1 MAIVRALTTNS
12 LCGAATE
19 LYAAFEQATGHRV
32 EARYDPA
39 KAILRDIAAG
49 ARAEVVLLGSASI
62 EDLRAQ
68 GLLDEASVRPIA
80 QSGVGIGVREGSPL
94 PDVSTPEAFLAT
106 LRAVPS
112 IAHTT
117 EGASGLYF
125 GQLLA
130 ALGLAEELRP
140 KIRTRPG
147 GLVGEVL
154 VAGEAFLGIQQVSEL
169 MAVPGV
175 VLAGTLPS
183 PWQRMF
189 GNSGA
194 LFREAARDEAAR
206 VLLDWMST
214 SQAAAV
220 YRRRGLE
227 PTFG

>member
-1 MAIVRALTTNS
+1 MATLRALTTNS

-19 LYAAFEQATGHRV
+19 LYAAFERATGHTVR
-32 EARYDPA
+32 ARYDPA

-49 ARAEVVLLGSASI
+49 ERAEVVLLGSGSI
-62 EDLRAQ
+62 DELLAQ
-68 GLLDEASVRPIA
+68 GLLEPSSVRPIA
-80 QSGVGIGVREGSPL
+80 RSGVGIGVRAGSTP
-94 PDVSTPEAFLAT
+94 PDVSTPEAFIAA

-117 EGASGLYF
+117 EGASGMYF
-125 GQLLA
+125 GELLRT
-130 ALGLAEELRP
+130 LGLADELRA

-175 VLAGTLPS
+175 VLAGTLPE

-189 GNSGA
+189 GNSGG
-194 LFREAARDEAAR
+194 LFREAADDAAAR
-206 VLLDWMST
+206 ALLDWMVSPE
-214 SQAAAV
+214 AAEV

-227 PTFG
+227 PSTR

>member
-1 MAIVRALTTNS
+1 MATLRALTTNS

-19 LYAAFEQATGHRV
+19 LYAAFERATGHAVR
-32 EARYDPA
+32 ARYDPA

-49 ARAEVVLLGSASI
+49 ERAEVVLLGSGSI
-62 EDLRAQ
+62 DELLAQ
-68 GLLDEASVRPIA
+68 GLLEPSSVRPIA
-80 QSGVGIGVREGSPL
+80 RSGVGIGVRAGSTP
-94 PDVSTPEAFLAT
+94 PDVSTPEAFIAA

-117 EGASGLYF
+117 EGASGMYF
-125 GQLLA
+125 GELLRT
-130 ALGLAEELRP
+130 LGLADELRA

-175 VLAGTLPS
+175 VLAGTLPA

-189 GNSGA
+189 GNSGG
-194 LFREAARDEAAR
+194 LFRESADNAQARA
-206 VLLDWMST
+206 LLDWMVSPE
-214 SQAAAV
+214 AAEV

-227 PTFG
+227 PSTR